1 MTDQLSM
8 WQRSTTRRF
17 LKWLFSWRTA
27 RRALISFAV
36 LVTLLGLFYAEE
48 NVRGKHA
55 WEKYRREQEARGGQL
70 DWKAFI
76 PKPVPDEQNFAA
88 TPLVQSWFERIKP
101 HYESW
106 SDRKNKPAGDYYS
119 QVDIDVNAQLRGD
132 PANRH
137 FLDLV
142 AWGTAFDA
150 VRAGTFSKRQKIKAG
165 KLDLESRAK
174 AAPSVLEGLKSNKA
188 MFAELRAASQRPYCR
203 YPINY
208 HVDDPAEI
216 LLPHLNRISGT
227 VCRRLLLKTC
237 AELAAGQSDEAF
249 NDVNLMLYMADSLK
263 EEPFVISY
271 LVRLACLGIAIQ
283 PIWEGLAEHA
293 WSDAQLQELQGRLR
307 QYNLVAD
314 MKMPLDAERA
324 LGIETIDFVMRK
336 GLGLWLALFGY
347 GSKMPIDKKFASWV
361 GEIIPRGW
369 YYQEQLNYCRLFQ
382 RQLDGAFD
390 ATKNRVSP
398 SRIASNKREVGR
410 EIRDGGFGRTV
421 VDFLRHRVMAA
432 MLVWFL
438 DDFPRKGAAAQT
450 AVDQA
455 SLACALERYRLA
467 NGQFPEKLDA
477 LVPQFVSQLPSDPFT
492 GEPYK
497 YRRTDDG
504 QFILYS
510 VGWGEKD
517 DGGVPGKTLFDD
529 KEGDWVWQYPSVQ

>member
-1 MTDQLSM
+1 
-8 WQRSTTRRF
+8 
-17 LKWLFSWRTA
+17 
-27 RRALISFAV
+27 
-36 LVTLLGLFYAEE
+36 
-48 NVRGKHA
+48 
-55 WEKYRREQEARGGQL
+55 
-70 DWKAFI
+70 
-76 PKPVPDEQNFAA
+76 
-88 TPLVQSWFERIKP
+88 
-101 HYESW
+101 
-106 SDRKNKPAGDYYS
+106 
-119 QVDIDVNAQLRGD
+119 
-132 PANRH
+132 
-137 FLDLV
+137 
-142 AWGTAFDA
+142 
-150 VRAGTFSKRQKIKAG
+150 
-165 KLDLESRAK
+165 
-174 AAPSVLEGLKSNKA
+174 
-188 MFAELRAASQRPYCR
+188 
-203 YPINY
+203 
-208 HVDDPAEI
+208 
-216 LLPHLNRISGT
+216 
-227 VCRRLLLKTC
+227 
-237 AELAAGQSDEAF
+237 
-249 NDVNLMLYMADSLK
+249 MADSLK